1 MTNSVIILVRE
12 KFYNDYIFI
21 KDSYN
26 KFYAQK
32 KKVINRLNNKNC

>member
-1 MTNSVIILVRE
+1 MTNLVIILVIE
-12 KFYNDYIFI
+12 KFYNDDIFI

-32 KKVINRLNNKNC
+32 ESY